1 MHNLILGTIIG
12 LIIGAVSGATII
24 APRLIQMPN
33 PVSITETPQGLNDQI
48 KKATNKP
55 EKRQSLEK
63 EPVRW
68 RVASAYGSTL
78 PQLGELG
85 IRLETL
91 VSVLSDG
98 TFQIKLH
105 EPETL
110 VQRNEMF
117 DAVLSGTIDA
127 AFAAPTFWSKQN
139 PAFQLYSA
147 IPFGPPPQEYLSWY
161 FFGGGDEMLHS
172 LYKSH
177 GLHGLICG
185 ITSSAGSNWFLTP
198 IESLEKLKLTKIN
211 IRGLG
216 RMVVRQLGAQ
226 TVELEDGEILKAF
239 EEGMIDGTEASQP
252 AVDLHHQFYRVAQNY
267 YFPGWH
273 QPASF
278 LHLIINAE
286 VWSKLPNIRKMTLK
300 TACNDNIAHGLA
312 LAESQQ
318 FKALKEFTRNGVKI
332 QTWSPKIINALRDSW
347 AKTRKKL
354 EKSSPS
360 FKSVSNSLKTFREK
374 HAIWREISSGLPP
387 N

>member
-1 MHNLILGTIIG
+1 MHNLILGAIIG

-33 PVSITETPQGLNDQI
+33 QVNITKSPQDLNDQI
-48 KKATNKP
+48 KKASNKP
-55 EKRQSLEK
+55 KKKHFLGK

-85 IRLETL
+85 FRLETL
-91 VSVLSDG
+91 ISLLSDG

-110 VQRNEMF
+110 VQGNEMF

-161 FFGGGDEMLHS
+161 FFGGGDKILHS
-172 LYKSH
+172 LYKRH

-185 ITSSAGSNWFLTP
+185 ITSSSGSNWFRSP
-198 IESLEKLKLTKIN
+198 IDSVEKLKLTKIN
-211 IRGLG
+211 MRGLG
-216 RMVVRQLGAQ
+216 GMVVRQLGVQ
-226 TVELEDGEILKAF
+226 TVELEDSEILKAF
-239 EEGMIDGTEASQP
+239 KKGMIDGTEASQP
-252 AVDLHHQFYRVAQNY
+252 AVDLHHRFYRIAQHY

-286 VWSKLPNIRKMTLK
+286 AWSKLPNIRKITLK
-300 TACNDNIAHGLA
+300 SACNDNIAHGLA

-318 FKALKEFTRNGVKI
+318 FKALKEFTRHGVKI

-347 AKTRKKL
+347 AKTREKL

>member
-1 MHNLILGTIIG
+1 MHNLILGAIVG

-24 APRLIQMPN
+24 APRLIQMP
-33 PVSITETPQGLNDQI
+33 SQALIKETPEGSNDQI
-48 KKATNKP
+48 KKASGKP
-55 EKRQSLEK
+55 MTRLFQEK
-63 EPVRW
+63 EHVRW
-68 RVASAYGSTL
+68 RVASAYDSTV

-85 IRLETL
+85 IRLENL
-91 VSVLSDG
+91 VSALSDG
-98 TFQIKLH
+98 AFQIKLH
-105 EPETL
+105 EPGAL

-127 AFAAPTFWSKQN
+127 AFAAPTFWPKQN

-147 IPFGPPPQEYLSWY
+147 IPFGPPAQEYLSWY

-172 LYKSH
+172 LYKRDK
-177 GLHGLICG
+177 LHGLICG
-185 ITSSAGSNWFLTP
+185 ITSSAGSNWFRTP
-198 IESLEKLKLTKIN
+198 IESIEKLRLTKIN
-211 IRGLG
+211 IGGLG
-216 RMVVRQLGAQ
+216 GMVVRQLGVQ
-226 TVELEDGEILKAF
+226 TVELEDSAILEAF
-239 EEGMIDGTEASQP
+239 QKGVIDGTEASQP
-252 AVDLHHQFYRVAQNY
+252 AVDLYHQFYKIAQHY

-286 VWSKLPNIRKMTLK
+286 AWSKLPTILKITLK
-300 TACNDNIAHGLA
+300 TACNDNITHGLA
-312 LAESQQ
+312 LAESRQ
-318 FKALKEFTRNGVKI
+318 FKALKEFTRHGVKI
-332 QTWSPKIINALRDSW
+332 QTWSPKILSALRVSW

-360 FKSVSNSLKTFREK
+360 FKSVSNSLKEYRKK